1 MELTQ
6 EHFDKQ
12 FEELNKRLD
21 NMATKAELNAIRS
34 EMVTKTDL
42 ETALETQTKTL
53 ESYTD
58 EVAETILEGVNTDFE
73 TVNARLDD
81 RNKKIGKIEED
92 VNQLKG
98 ALHLS

>member
-21 NMATKAELNAIRS
+21 NMATKAELDAIRS

-42 ETALETQTKTL
+42 ETALETQTKAL

-58 EVAETILEGVNTDFE
+58 EVATTILEAVNTGFE
-73 TVNARLDD
+73 TVNNRLDKRD
-81 RNKKIGKIEED
+81 KKIEEIEED
-92 VNQLKG
+92 VKQLKG

>member
-6 EHFDKQ
+6 EHFDKH

-21 NMATKAELNAIRS
+21 NMATKAELDAIRS
-34 EMVTKTDL
+34 EMVTKIDL

-58 EVAETILEGVNTDFE
+58 DVAATILEAVNTGFE
-73 TVNARLDD
+73 TVNNRLDKRD
-81 RNKKIGKIEED
+81 KKIEKIEED
-92 VNQLKG
+92 VKQLKG

>member
-21 NMATKAELNAIRS
+21 NMATKAELEAIRS
-34 EMVTKTDL
+34 EIVTKADL

-53 ESYTD
+53 ELYTD
-58 EVAETILEGVNTDFE
+58 EVAATILEAVNTGFE

-81 RNKKIGKIEED
+81 RNKKIEKIEED
-92 VNQLKG
+92 VKQLKG
-98 ALHLS
+98 ALNLS

>member
-12 FEELNKRLD
+12 IEELNKRLD
-21 NMATKAELNAIRS
+21 NMATKAELDAIRS

-58 EVAETILEGVNTDFE
+58 EVAATILVAVNTGFE
-73 TVNARLDD
+73 TVNNRLDKRD
-81 RNKKIGKIEED
+81 KKIEQIEGD
-92 VNQLKG
+92 VKQLKG
-98 ALHLS
+98 ALNLS

>member
-12 FEELNKRLD
+12 LEEFNKRLD
-21 NMATKAELNAIRS
+21 NMATKVELEAIRS

-42 ETALETQTKTL
+42 ETGLEIQTKTL

-58 EVAETILEGVNTDFE
+58 EVAATILEAVNTGFE
-73 TVNARLDD
+73 TVNTLLDSRD
-81 RNKKIGKIEED
+81 KKIETIEEN
-92 VNQLKG
+92 VKQLKV
-98 ALHLS
+98 ALNLS